1 MKHTG
6 LYILSIMAAT
16 LTLLTGCT
24 TEDAMET
31 PDNPVGNSAPLTFSA
46 KVNTIGTRAGDT
58 GTGSI
63 DYSVLT
69 EYGFGVFAYGVKGG
83 DRINTPVTYKGA
95 DNPVDNLG
103 DVHEH
108 TANWSYSNEIIW
120 GNQIISFL
128 AYAPYYVER
137 NDGTAPPKTGIT
149 KVTGSSVD
157 DTKIEYTIATDPTQ
171 GVDLLWGVREDANK
185 DGEKRLPWLKTAT
198 AAGEGVENV
207 ASGGG
212 ITFSFHHALSAIAFH
227 VQAMID
233 KDNDPSNYEDSSHV
247 EGILGENHKITLKSI
262 TLSGDFYKQAEL
274 NLNNTKSGK
283 PNWIGHSGSENTLT
297 VANNHINP
305 AFKHPDES
313 ETTSATTAET
323 IINSTT
329 ITGITQEAEQ
339 LVIRPHSETKAEQCF
354 FVIPNEEEQTYYLT
368 VNWCLS
374 YKKSD
379 GTYDME
385 EHTPEPIK
393 VNLTLKPETKYYLNL
408 VFGLKSVRLNV
419 TATDW
424 ENNPI
429 NMEDIIENGTSA
441 NESLSR
447 PLK

>member
-1 MKHTG
+1 MKHTR

-46 KVNTIGTRAGDT
+46 KVNTIGTRADNT

-63 DYSVLT
+63 DYSILT
-69 EYGFGVFAYGVKGG
+69 KYGFGVFAYGVNGG
-83 DRINTPVTYKGA
+83 DSINTPVTYKGA
-95 DNPVDNLG
+95 DSPVDNLG

-108 TANWSYSNEIIW
+108 TANWSYGEEIIW
-120 GNQIISFL
+120 GDQIISFL
-128 AYAPYYVER
+128 AYAPYVGG
-137 NDGTAPPKTGIT
+137 DGDTKTSETGIT

-157 DTKIEYTIATDPTQ
+157 NTKIEYTIATDPTQ
-171 GVDLLWGVREDANK
+171 SVDLLWGVREDANDK
-185 DGEKRLPWLKTAT
+185 VEKREKRLPWLKTA
-198 AAGEGVENV
+198 AATGKGVENV
-207 ASGGG
+207 ANGGG

-233 KDNDPSNYEDSSHV
+233 KDNDGNDFEDESNVKD
-247 EGILGENHKITLKSI
+247 ILNNHKITLKSI
-262 TLSGDFYKQAEL
+262 TLIGDFYEKADL
-274 NLNNTKSGK
+274 YLNNTSSGV
-283 PNWIGHSGSENTLT
+283 PNWDRKEDNLVKDKKLEVKKEHIIDTLRYGSE
-297 VANNHINP
+297 
-305 AFKHPDES
+305 
-313 ETTSATTAET
+313 TAKGV
-323 IINSTT
+323 S
-329 ITGITQEAEQ
+329 QAAEQ
-339 LVIRPHSETKAEQCF
+339 LVIVPHSKTGAEQCF
-354 FVIPNEEEQTYYLT
+354 FVIPNEKEQTYTLT
-368 VNWCLS
+368 VKWYLS
-374 YKKSD
+374 YKKLD
-379 GTYDME
+379 GTDGMDEYTSEISIDNW
-385 EHTPEPIK
+385 K
-393 VNLTLKPETKYYLNL
+393 LRPETKYYLNL